1 MINVIFEN
9 ISTIKASHNAAN
21 KNIDLSF
28 GVEDVRIPLHSG
40 AAKFWQ
46 EKGFTTP
53 NN

>member
-9 ISTIKASHNAAN
+9 IATIKASHNAAN

-28 GVEDVRIPLHSG
+28 GVEDVKIPLHPG

-46 EKGFTTP
+46 EKGFATP